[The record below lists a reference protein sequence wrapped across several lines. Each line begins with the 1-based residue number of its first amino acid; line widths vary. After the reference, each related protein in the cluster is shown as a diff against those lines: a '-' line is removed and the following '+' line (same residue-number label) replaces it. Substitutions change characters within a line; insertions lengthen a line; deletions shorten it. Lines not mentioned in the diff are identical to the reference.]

1 MFGELSKRKRAIL
14 KAVVDAY
21 IENGE
26 PVGSKALTQGKQFE
40 LSSATIRNEMA
51 ELESLGYLEQPHTSA
66 GRVPSELGYRFYVD
80 SLMQDYA
87 LSAGELAEL
96 NSMLKAKTAELDKML
111 QNAGKVMANL
121 TNYTAI
127 AVKQSGG
134 VGSVQRFSVTF
145 VDEHNFL
152 LVMVAG
158 DRSAITRFVRTE
170 TPLTEEATD
179 LLERTL
185 NAFIAGKDLS
195 QITLPYLMQVENSLG
210 AYAGLLNPI
219 MKFIYEAVGQTGEN
233 DLRIDGVDKLL
244 EYPEFLDAG
253 KLKDVLGMLDRK
265 SELMGLMDGSN
276 DDVNIVIGRENGVEA
291 LSGSSLVYKKIVV
304 GGKTVGAVGVIGPC
318 RMDYSRVVS
327 AIKYLSGGIENA
339 MNLPAGSEAPPIDNG
354 KDS

>member
-1 MFGELSKRKRAIL
+1 MG
-14 KAVVDAY
+14 
-21 IENGE
+21 
-26 PVGSKALTQGKQFE
+26 Q
-40 LSSATIRNEMA
+40 
-51 ELESLGYLEQPHTSA
+51 
-66 GRVPSELGYRFYVD
+66 
-80 SLMQDYA
+80 
-87 LSAGELAEL
+87 
-96 NSMLKAKTAELDKML
+96 AK
-111 QNAGKVMANL
+111 
-121 TNYTAI
+121 
-127 AVKQSGG
+127 
-134 VGSVQRFSVTF
+134 
-145 VDEHNFL
+145 
-152 LVMVAG
+152 
-158 DRSAITRFVRTE
+158 
-170 TPLTEEATD
+170 
-179 LLERTL
+179 
-185 NAFIAGKDLS
+185 
-195 QITLPYLMQVENSLG
+195 
-210 AYAGLLNPI
+210 
-219 MKFIYEAVGQTGEN
+219 EN